1 MRFTS
6 CRPACHQVFRRA
18 CSGHQIADR
27 VFHPVSDPV
36 CRQAFPVAG
45 PEAEVADPA
54 APEVAA
60 EVRAAGPAFPAAVP
74 EAEVADPVV
83 PEVAAEARA
92 AGQAVPAAAS
102 MV

>member
-6 CRPACHQVFRRA
+6 CRPACHLVFRRA
-18 CSGHQIADR
+18 CSRHQTADR
-27 VFHPVSDPV
+27 AFRPVSDPV
-36 CRQAFPVAG
+36 VHR
-45 PEAEVADPA
+45 
-54 APEVAA
+54 
-60 EVRAAGPAFPAAVP
+60 AFPAAVP
-74 EAEVADPVV
+74 EAEAADPAVPEVAAEVRDADLVCPAVAAEAEGADPVV